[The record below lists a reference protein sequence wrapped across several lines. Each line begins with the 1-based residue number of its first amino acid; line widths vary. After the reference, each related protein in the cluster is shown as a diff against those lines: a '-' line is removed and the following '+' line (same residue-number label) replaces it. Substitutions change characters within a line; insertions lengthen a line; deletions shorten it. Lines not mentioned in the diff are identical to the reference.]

1 MSYGG
6 KNSAL
11 LYTAPKNMAENVA
24 PVRRAVKVNP
34 VTGKMTVVEDS
45 QTETTADGKQIIM

>member
-1 MSYGG
+1 MVEKS
-6 KNSAL
+6 SAL
-11 LYTAPKNMAENVA
+11 LYTAPQNMAENVA